1 MVTFSHSTIV
11 FLVDV
16 ILQSSVHSCTTDTAD
31 KMAFV
36 LIAFMCCVGVKS
48 GHSVVDNRGVGSIFN
63 SLHLLYI
70 SKGTCIYFLCHTT
83 AEKSIFDLLQ

>member
-1 MVTFSHSTIV
+1 MVTFSRSTIV

-48 GHSVVDNRGVGSIFN
+48 GHSLSLTIGVLEA
-63 SLHLLYI
+63 SLILFI
-70 SKGTCIYFLCHTT
+70 CCT
-83 AEKSIFDLLQ
+83 